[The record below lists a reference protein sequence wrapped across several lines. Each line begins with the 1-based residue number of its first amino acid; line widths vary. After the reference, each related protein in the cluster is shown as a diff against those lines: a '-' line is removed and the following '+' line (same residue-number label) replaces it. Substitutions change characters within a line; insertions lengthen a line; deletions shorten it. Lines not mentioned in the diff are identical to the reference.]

1 MVGDEDYA
9 TATTDSVSGLLDAIE
24 RNAAMVAEIVASGEL
39 REPEP
44 E

>member
-1 MVGDEDYA
+1 ME
-9 TATTDSVSGLLDAIE
+9 SVSGLLDSIE
-24 RNAAMVAEIVASGEL
+24 RNAAIVSEIVRGGEL